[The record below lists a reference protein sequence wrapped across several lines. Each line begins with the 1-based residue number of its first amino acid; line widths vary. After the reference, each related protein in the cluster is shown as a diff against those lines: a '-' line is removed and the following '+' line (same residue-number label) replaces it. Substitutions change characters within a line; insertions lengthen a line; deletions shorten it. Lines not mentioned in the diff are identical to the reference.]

1 MKRLEL
7 KNKRFGRL
15 RVLSFSHV
23 NNGGQSCW
31 LCLCDCGNKIV
42 VGNGHL
48 RNGHTKSCGCL
59 SRENI
64 INRSYKHGNAKR
76 SIRTR
81 LYGIWAGIKVRCY
94 NTKSIRY
101 DRYGGR
107 GIMVCDEWKND
118 FAVFRDWAVANGY
131 KDNLQIERVNNDGNY
146 EPANCQWSD
155 VVTQARN
162 RSNNRY
168 FYFKGEKLLLKD
180 WALKYGISINT
191 LIYRIYKAGWPIE
204 RALTIQSQ

>member
-1 MKRLEL
+1 
-7 KNKRFGRL
+7 
-15 RVLSFSHV
+15 
-23 NNGGQSCW
+23 
-31 LCLCDCGNKIV
+31 
-42 VGNGHL
+42 
-48 RNGHTKSCGCL
+48 
-59 SRENI
+59 
-64 INRSYKHGNAKR
+64 
-76 SIRTR
+76 
-81 LYGIWAGIKVRCY
+81 VRCY

-191 LIYRIYKAGWPIE
+191 LIYRIYKARWPIE